1 LFYGNTGLFLIM
13 DALQK
18 NNVRITGKTDS
29 PQTLVFGHGFG
40 TDQTAWRFITD
51 SFRNDYRIITYDNV
65 GAGGTNP
72 DLYNHSRYARLHTY
86 ADDLVALAEALN
98 IEQATFIGHS
108 VSCMVGL
115 LASKKNPSLFGKHVF
130 LNASPR
136 YLNDDDD
143 NYIGGFTQQ
152 ALNDLFAAMAN
163 NYYAWVSG
171 FAPVVMGN
179 PEKPQFA
186 EEFARTLSAL
196 RPDIAL
202 AVAKAIFGSDHRA
215 DLSGFNKE
223 TLIIQSSS
231 DVAVP
236 LAVGKYLN
244 EHLPDS
250 RLQVIEAS
258 GHFPHISVPSDVVRS
273 IKSFI

>member
-1 LFYGNTGLFLIM
+1 M

-18 NNVRITGKTDS
+18 NNVRITGNTDS

-51 SFRNDYRIITYDNV
+51 TFRSDYRIVTYDNV

-72 DLYNHSRYARLHTY
+72 NLYNHSRYARLNTY
-86 ADDLVALAEALN
+86 ADDLVALSEALN
-98 IEQATFIGHS
+98 IRRAIFIGHS
-108 VSCMVGL
+108 VSGMVGL
-115 LASKKNPSLFGKHVF
+115 LASRKNPALFAKHVF

-136 YLNDDDD
+136 YLNDEDD
-143 NYIGGFTQQ
+143 NYVGGFTQQ
-152 ALNDLFAAMAN
+152 VLNDLFAAMAN

-179 PEKPQFA
+179 PEKPQLV

-202 AVAKAIFGSDHRA
+202 AVAKAIFESDHRN
-215 DLSGFNKE
+215 DLSGFDKE
-223 TLIIQSSS
+223 TLIIQSSN

-236 LAVGKYLN
+236 VAVGDYLN
-244 EHLPDS
+244 HHLPNS
-250 RLQVIEAS
+250 KLQVIESS
-258 GHFPHISVPSDVVRS
+258 GHFPHISAPADVAKNIR
-273 IKSFI
+273 SFI